1 MIVEMAYTP
10 CFMFFAQNVRQD
22 SQIDLHGKMRFAI
35 GTPAHQKKEAVS
47 EMPRYID
54 ADALLES
61 LKNFTYAEPCTEFQR
76 GVNAVVPL
84 ILSEIKHFHL
94 ADVVQAPEKTC
105 STCQC
110 NKVCDHNKYGF
121 ENCGNYISGDV
132 VELVRCK
139 DCEHLTKEMI
149 GDSLEF
155 ICKSAEGMVNPAP
168 DFYCSYGKRKE
179 DE

>member
-1 MIVEMAYTP
+1 M
-10 CFMFFAQNVRQD
+10 
-22 SQIDLHGKMRFAI
+22 
-35 GTPAHQKKEAVS
+35 VS
-47 EMPRYID
+47 DMPRYID

-121 ENCGNYISGDV
+121 ENCGNYISDDLLPRASEIFEEIDNALHDMATEYTNAGHTEYFAV
-132 VELVRCK
+132 
-139 DCEHLTKEMI
+139 CEMVHHKVMRPIEKKYTE
-149 GDSLEF
+149 
-155 ICKSAEGMVNPAP
+155 EG
-168 DFYCSYGKRKE
+168 K
-179 DE
+179 

>member
-1 MIVEMAYTP
+1 MA
-10 CFMFFAQNVRQD
+10 
-22 SQIDLHGKMRFAI
+22 
-35 GTPAHQKKEAVS
+35 
-47 EMPRYID
+47 RYID

-121 ENCGNYISGDV
+121 ENCGNYISDDLALRAEVAREIVEDV
-132 VELVRCK
+132 KETLL
-139 DCEHLTKEMI
+139 DYHLQENKKYLKSTSKTKKQFDIETQRYI
-149 GDSLEF
+149 AVTDAIKFALETLNE
-155 ICKSAEGMVNPAP
+155 IEDRYTEEG
-168 DFYCSYGKRKE
+168 K
-179 DE
+179 

>member
-1 MIVEMAYTP
+1 
-10 CFMFFAQNVRQD
+10 
-22 SQIDLHGKMRFAI
+22 
-35 GTPAHQKKEAVS
+35 
-47 EMPRYID
+47 MPRYID

-121 ENCGNYISGDV
+121 ENCGNYISADV
-132 VELVRCK
+132 APRTEVATEIFKEIYKICTHRHGSDGKSMSARIDLNRYRELERK
-139 DCEHLTKEMI
+139 YTKQ
-149 GDSLEF
+149 
-155 ICKSAEGMVNPAP
+155 SAENAETCIACGEIIPESRQVCPQ
-168 DFYCSYGKRKE
+168 CEKLH
-179 DE
+179 

>member
-1 MIVEMAYTP
+1 MA
-10 CFMFFAQNVRQD
+10 
-22 SQIDLHGKMRFAI
+22 
-35 GTPAHQKKEAVS
+35 
-47 EMPRYID
+47 RYID

-94 ADVVQAPEKTC
+94 SDVVQAPEKTC

-121 ENCGNYISGDV
+121 ENCGNYISAD
-132 VELVRCK
+132 LVPRS
-139 DCEHLTKEMI
+139 TIKEI
-149 GDSLEF
+149 FALIWDAFQSTYYDSEF
-155 ICKSAEGMVNPAP
+155 EEKFDEIEKK
-168 DFYCSYGKRKE
+168 YTE
-179 DE
+179 D